1 MSGLKPKQKVSKSER
16 TEQWYIENGMY
27 LKDISTSKKLERE
40 EYLRKYRMAN
50 GHLDESEYTYATNPL
65 NTDNPKLKHYP
76 AKLKNVD
83 IVSPVLLLLMG
94 EKSNRVINRI
104 VVSKTSDFESEV
116 AKQEHQMIVQSLQQ
130 IFVNRLAEAGT
141 IDAAMQQEPESPEVI
156 KKKLS
161 TLVDEK
167 VIMGQKALEYINA
180 YCEMERKFR
189 KMFYDWL
196 VVARAFSYKDIE
208 NDEVIYES
216 CSPDGIEYLANENIE
231 FIKDSECVKYRRFY
245 TINEIIDTFSESTG
259 FTEEILN
266 DIESRIRFSSTD
278 GHRQIYQ
285 NQTEVFASRLFDT
298 DLYPGDTEGI
308 EVVHCVWRGLKKKLN
323 ISGIDVFGQ
332 PYSFEA
338 DEDYIPLDTEDSD
351 EKWVA
356 QAYEVY
362 IIDDKYYVGY
372 GEIPY
377 LCASM
382 NNPFK
387 LDLPYNGRVFSLR
400 HVNPQS
406 IVDKAEIYQKKYN
419 LVYYFLEKVL
429 AKNKDKITILPL
441 SLIPEKE
448 GWDEDTVMYYGDAMG
463 YLFVDDAD
471 KNNLQALQYVKTLDM
486 GLNAYIAQIYN
497 ILRNI
502 KMDFEET
509 VGITRQRKGDINSS
523 DGLGNTQQA
532 IYRGSV
538 STEELFKQFDELQ
551 EKDYQGV
558 LNISQFAFSK
568 GKKSAFVSSDYKRMM
583 LDINP
588 EVFCNE
594 DYGAFCKDSGRE
606 KEKLDMAKAQATSF
620 AQNAAKPSAVT
631 ALIDSDN
638 MTEIVQIL
646 SKMEQDFDAQQQA
659 AQQADRDNAKQ
670 IEEMRLKDKADE
682 RELTKYKIDE
692 DNKTKRE
699 IARLGAS
706 SVIITDDGSSASDIQ
721 AAANDRESLILDMK
735 KHDDDVRL
743 KNKELDLKEKDSER
757 KHQVGMKDKSSKN

>member
-1 MSGLKPKQKVSKSER
+1 MSGLKPKQKVSKAER
-16 TEQWYIENGMY
+16 TEDWFRANGMFY
-27 LKDISTSKKLERE
+27 KDISTSKKLERE

-83 IVSPVLLLLMG
+83 IISPVLLLLMG
-94 EKSNRVINRI
+94 EKANRVINRI
-104 VVSKTSDFESEV
+104 VICKTSDFESEV

-167 VIMGQKALEYINA
+167 VVIGQKALEYINA

-208 NDEVIYES
+208 HDEVVYNT
-216 CSPDGIEYLANENIE
+216 CSPDGIEYLSNEDVE
-231 FIKDSECVKYRRFY
+231 FIKDSECVKYTKKY
-245 TINEIIDTFSESTG
+245 TVNEILDTFTDAKG
-259 FTEEILN
+259 FTEAIAD
-266 DIESRIRFSSTD
+266 DIEARIRFGTND
-278 GHRQIYQ
+278 GARKVYA
-285 NQTEVFASRLFDT
+285 NQTEVFASRLLGT
-298 DLYPGDTEGI
+298 DIYPGDTEGI
-308 EVVHCVWRGLKKKLN
+308 DVTHCVWRGLKKILV
-323 ISGIDVFGQ
+323 ISGIDVFGE
-332 PYSFEA
+332 YYTFEA
-338 DEDYIPLDTEDSD
+338 DEDYIPLDTEDVV

-362 IIDDKYYVGY
+362 IVDDKYYLGW

-419 LVYYFLEKVL
+419 LTYYYLEKVL
-429 AKNKDKITILPL
+429 SKNKDKMTILPL

-448 GWDEDTVMYYGDAMG
+448 GWDEETVMYYGDAMG

-486 GLNAYIAQIYN
+486 GLNAYIVQIYN

-558 LNISQFAFSK
+558 MNLSQYAFSK
-568 GKKSAFVSSDYKRMM
+568 GKKSAFVSSDYKKMM

-588 EVFCNE
+588 QVFCNE
-594 DYGAFCKDSGRE
+594 DYGVFCKDSGRE

-631 ALIDSDN
+631 ALIASDN

-646 SKMEQDFDAQQQA
+646 SEMEQAFDAQQQA
-659 AQQADRDNAKQ
+659 AQQADRDNMKQ
-670 IEEMRLKDKADE
+670 IEDMRLKDKAEE

-692 DNKTKRE
+692 DNKTKRD
-699 IARLGAS
+699 IARLGAT
-706 SVIITDDGSSASDIQ
+706 SVVITDDGASASDIQ
-721 AAANDRESLILDMK
+721 AAANDREALLLEMK
-735 KHDDDVRL
+735 KNDDDTRL
-743 KNKELDLKEKDSER
+743 KDKELDLKERDSER